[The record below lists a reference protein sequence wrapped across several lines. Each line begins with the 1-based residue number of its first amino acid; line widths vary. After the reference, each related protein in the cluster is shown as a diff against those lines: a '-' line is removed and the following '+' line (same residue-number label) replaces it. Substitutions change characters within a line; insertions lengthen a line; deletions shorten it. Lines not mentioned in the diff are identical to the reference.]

1 MLSHRRQSQPQSEA
15 SAAISGAQSL
25 DSVPDSVVVSH
36 GLNALKFPSGIDG
49 KDSSPVFVDDE
60 GSEISFESKKEH
72 TEARMLIVKKFS
84 HSRPD
89 TSVMSSRGILGTYPG
104 I

>member
-15 SAAISGAQSL
+15 ASISGAQFL
-25 DSVPDSVVVSH
+25 DSAPDPAVVSH
-36 GLNALKFPSGIDG
+36 GLNALKFPPGVDG
-49 KDSSPVFVDDE
+49 DDSSPVFVDDE
-60 GSEISFESKKEH
+60 ASEISFESAKEH
-72 TEARMLIVKKFS
+72 TEIRMLMVKKIS